1 MRTVDM
7 SQHEE
12 VLIKF
17 DQAVR
22 SVLERVLGVPLSEA
36 QWTQASIPAALGGIG
51 LRQAALHGQA
61 TFPARSSEQ
70 RATTQSVGTPIA
82 CFQLVVIH

>member
-1 MRTVDM
+1 M

-61 TFPARSSEQ
+61 AFPARSSKRGNTHNLLQ
-70 RATTQSVGTPIA
+70 IGCHPI
-82 CFQLVVIH
+82 H